1 MKYDDGK
8 DPMGILKAD
17 IVIIGISRTSKTPL
31 SMYLANKGI
40 KVTNIPLIP
49 ETLVPKE
56 IYEIPRNKI
65 IGLTNSPMK
74 LNEIREERMRALGLP
89 KENNYASLD
98 RILHEIEF
106 AEQMMKKIGC
116 PIIDIS
122 NKAIEETAEIII
134 THIEKNVVKISQD

>member
-1 MKYDDGK
+1 
-8 DPMGILKAD
+8 
-17 IVIIGISRTSKTPL
+17 
-31 SMYLANKGI
+31 
-40 KVTNIPLIP
+40 
-49 ETLVPKE
+49 
-56 IYEIPRNKI
+56 
-65 IGLTNSPMK
+65 
-74 LNEIREERMRALGLP
+74 MRALGLP